1 MINTRSWRV
10 TLDDIKALKVRLAG
24 LKNAQG
30 TSDALQVYLDA
41 CLWRD
46 PVDVLNEFEALASLL
61 NRLEVFREP

>member
-1 MINTRSWRV
+1 V

>member
-1 MINTRSWRV
+1 MTP
-10 TLDDIKALKVRLAG
+10 DDIKTLKVRLAD

-30 TSDALQVYLDA
+30 TSDALKVYLDA

-46 PVDVLNEFEALASLL
+46 PVDMLNEFEALASFLTLL

>member
-1 MINTRSWRV
+1 MTP
-10 TLDDIKALKVRLAG
+10 DDIKALKVRLAD

-30 TSDALQVYLDA
+30 TSDALQVYLGA

-61 NRLEVFREP
+61 HRLEVFRKP

>member
-1 MINTRSWRV
+1 M